1 MRCVQYLYFPSGVIR
16 GALAG
21 LGIEASVTGET
32 GEIPTATF
40 QIKTKGAKA

>member
-1 MRCVQYLYFPSGVIR
+1 VIR

-21 LGIEASVTGET
+21 LGIEVTVTAET
-32 GEIPTATF
+32 IELPAAVF